1 MKILSLTSA
10 IVASLALNSA
20 LAQTVEPQP
29 TLHNQLQTQQFSL
42 GQSVALPFG
51 SGSDNLSAEYVI
63 AEGSQPTQ
71 GFYVLDKPLSN
82 GKVQRFA
89 GSIYHTPEHTIY
101 TLQNAEGNWVKV
113 YQTGNRTKTVLV
125 NNKYPEPLRMPATA
139 KSVDMTQAIQWRG
152 EPSTPRM
159 QADAITT
166 DTASDSS
173 IDTLILFD
181 PRLPAYMAEN
191 DAVFDEDIEY
201 ADAVTNF
208 VYEQSE
214 LSLAHRIV
222 GAHPIVLPSTEND
235 FVGAPSTDILDELVN
250 SGMASR
256 LRDQYNADVIHY
268 IGVSDDVC
276 GQAYV
281 ASDIAADNT
290 FFGISPDFHV
300 AFTTYQCLGTGTF
313 PHELGHNIGLL
324 HDRYTLDNNE
334 QGSGSQIDNHIPYGY
349 VDPDGEFYTIM
360 AYGSSCREVAPNG
373 TCSREA
379 LYSSPDLDIN
389 GTPAGK
395 SEAEVDAANA
405 AKATTLTTPWTRRFQ
420 RWNDYLNVGVAL
432 DGGSV
437 QLQLPDDSVSEYVVV
452 NRNCHSNRYFT
463 QQQIENGETITG
475 STLTG
480 TIEPGNLG
488 ICVLVPSDDNGYQL
502 IGEFSAS
509 VSSSGGNDA
518 FIFTDSNVLT
528 ADVGDAQSFTV
539 LLSDDSILNSNIE
552 LATYFDESMGRPSIN
567 EGIAQASEWFDV
579 SVSGSGAERTLTIT
593 PKRSQAAIAAELAD
607 TDQRNVFQ
615 LPLRVVN
622 TNFSEFSVSSMIW
635 WEGPA
640 NSQTPVT
647 GYLTQGYEIISD
659 ESVSLSAELVNV
671 PADVTPA
678 YSIGGDVSIDNLVVT
693 QTNRTT
699 TPQGDVITLSVEGDA
714 TSITDTGTVT
724 IVADLGVQ
732 GAPNVTIPIRAYSN
746 NQPAILSFTASSDT
760 ILEDEPFTLTVT
772 LNEPSDTS
780 FYDTLTVEQ
789 RLPGRDNVVFEP
801 TRSDGN
807 VFEFD
812 IPGQASGAYDFV
824 ASVNDGNGNS
834 VMDTISISVEAI
846 EPIVVDAMSFSP
858 SSVRAGGATTATITT
873 SGNLDLDTTDWSV
886 DDSSVTISN
895 EDLTSARL
903 SFSEQGTYTVSV
915 TVTDTAGNTDTF
927 EETIDVAAAPTTTTG
942 GSSGGGS
949 SGGSTG
955 WLMLLLLAG
964 LGGIKQGW
972 IKKRGR

>member
-20 LAQTVEPQP
+20 LAQTPTPQP
-29 TLHNQLQTQQFSL
+29 SLHQQLKTQQFSL
-42 GQSVALPFG
+42 GQSIALPF
-51 SGSDNLSAEYVI
+51 DNASTQFVVG
-63 AEGSQPTQ
+63 EGSRPAQ
-71 GFYVLDKPLSN
+71 GFYVLDKALSN
-82 GKVQRFA
+82 GQMQRFA
-89 GSIYHTPEHTIY
+89 ASVYHTPEHTIY
-101 TLQNAEGNWVKV
+101 TLQNADGDWVKV
-113 YQTGNRTKTVLV
+113 YQTGNRSKTVLV
-125 NNKYPEPLRMPATA
+125 SNEYPEPLRMTDANKAAEP
-139 KSVDMTQAIQWRG
+139 TQAINWRT
-152 EPSTPRM
+152 EQSSPVM
-159 QADAITT
+159 AADAITT
-166 DTASDSS
+166 DVASDSS

-191 DAVFDEDIEY
+191 QAVFDEDIEF

-208 VYEQSE
+208 VFEQSE
-214 LSLAHRIV
+214 LSLSHRIV
-222 GAHPIVLPSTEND
+222 GAHPIVLPVTEND
-235 FVGAPSTDILDELVN
+235 FVGAPSADILDELVN

-290 FFGISPDFHV
+290 FFGISPDFHI

-324 HDRYTLDNNE
+324 HDRFTLENNE
-334 QGSGSQIDNHIPYGY
+334 QGSGSQLDNHIPYGY
-349 VDPDGEFYTIM
+349 VDPAGEFYTIM
-360 AYGSSCREVAPNG
+360 AYGSSCREAVPEGACN
-373 TCSREA
+373 REA
-379 LYSSPDLDIN
+379 LYSSPDLDVA

-395 SEAEVDAANA
+395 SDAEVDAANA

-420 RWNDYLNVGVAL
+420 RWNDYLNVGVAV
-432 DGGSV
+432 DGTSV
-437 QLQLPDDSVSEYVVV
+437 QLQLPDDAISEYLVL

-463 QQQIENGETITG
+463 QQQIENGQTITG

-509 VSSSGGNDA
+509 VASNGGNDA
-518 FIFTDSNVLT
+518 FIFTNDNVLT
-528 ADVGDAQSFTV
+528 ADAGEAQSFTV
-539 LLSDDSILNSNIE
+539 LLSDDSMLNSNIE
-552 LATYFDESMGRPSIN
+552 LATYFDESMGRPSLSD
-567 EGIAQASEWFDV
+567 GIAQASEWFDV

-593 PKRSQAAIAAELAD
+593 PKRSQAAIAAELTD
-607 TDQRNVFQ
+607 SDQRNLFQ

-622 TNFSEFSVSSMIW
+622 TNFAEYNVSSMIW
-635 WEGPA
+635 WEGPTTA
-640 NSQTPVT
+640 ETPVT
-647 GYLTQGYEIISD
+647 GYLTEGYEIISD
-659 ESVSLSAELVNV
+659 TAVSLTAELVNV
-671 PADVTPA
+671 PTDVTPT
-678 YSIGGDVSIDNLVVT
+678 YSVSGDVNIDNLTVT
-693 QTNRTT
+693 QTDRTT
-699 TPQGDVITLSVEGDA
+699 TSQGDVITLSIEGDA
-714 TSITDTGTVT
+714 TPITNTGTVT
-724 IVADLGVQ
+724 VVADLGVQ
-732 GAPNVTIPIRAYSN
+732 GTPNVEIPIRAYGN
-746 NQPAILSFTASSDT
+746 NQPDILSFTASSDS

-789 RLPGRDNVVFEP
+789 RLPGRDNVVFQP
-801 TRSDGN
+801 TRSDAN

-824 ASVNDGNGNS
+824 ASVSDADGNT

-846 EPIVVDAMSFSP
+846 EPVSVDAMNFS
-858 SSVRAGGATTATITT
+858 SATVRAGGSTTATITT
-873 SGNLDLDTTDWSV
+873 SGNLELETAAWSV
-886 DDSSVTISN
+886 DDTSVTISN
-895 EDLTSARL
+895 EELTSARF
-903 SFSEQGTYTVSV
+903 SFAEQGTFTLSV
-915 TVTDTAGNTDTF
+915 TVTDTGGNSDTF

-942 GSSGGGS
+942 GDSGGGS
-949 SGGSTG
+949 SGGSSG
-955 WLMLLLLAG
+955 WLMLLLLAS
-964 LGGIKQGW
+964 LGGLKQGW